1 MSPYSPINI
10 PKYEDGKDFVLDIP
24 DMRSTYLSGGMQTK
38 KSVKDSIE
46 YHIEK
51 LSRKIHFDDKTF
63 DIYDSAIVQLLKLKD
78 ELVTFDLRDMV
89 V

>member
-1 MSPYSPINI
+1 MSPYSAINL
-10 PKYEDGKDFVLDIP
+10 PRYEDGKDFVLDIP
-24 DMRSTYLSGGMQTK
+24 DMRSTYLNGGTKTK

-51 LSRKIHFDDKTF
+51 LSRKFNFDDKTF
-63 DIYDSAIVQLLKLKD
+63 DIYDSAIVQLVKLKD
-78 ELVTFDLRDMV
+78 EIITFDLHDMV